1 MPTLGEGYIRAYSKT
16 GYDRRYEDKVF
27 AAGTRCIE
35 MVDYVGAGDQPGDYL
50 GVYYCRSESFYRCF
64 ANASFGGP
72 CIVDIGE
79 FPASEYSAD
88 GEKGGKKTINMAA
101 AFRNIAGRCQSQRG
115 CRDQTINMA
124 AAFRNSDI
132 EILPHGCSR
141 GLIDNTNSMFEGC
154 RFLRNWSP
162 QEMVAAGL
170 AGVRDPAAPRI
181 LRGNGIAESAFLLH
195 LAPKK
200 MRRMF
205 AGCEKYSGRNI
216 NSISWANLQDEKAAM
231 DFAVGCRFEPH
242 YLSGI
247 IEWLHRQMFVHGT
260 VRTPLL
266 AVNLGSGKVT
276 GNTAAMAR
284 QLIDAGIELQGFE
297 IQ

>member
-27 AAGTRCIE
+27 ASGTRCIE
-35 MVDYVGAGDQPGDYL
+35 MVDYVGTGDQPGDYF
-50 GVYYCRSESFYRCF
+50 GVYYCRSESFYRTF
-64 ANASFGGP
+64 AQASFNGP
-72 CIVDIGE
+72 CIVEIGE
-79 FPASEYSAD
+79 FPADQYD
-88 GEKGGKKTINMAA
+88 DQGEPITD
-101 AFRNIAGRCQSQRG
+101 QR
-115 CRDQTINMA
+115 INMA

-154 RFLRNWSP
+154 RFLRNWTP

-170 AGVRDPAAPRI
+170 AGVKDPAAPRI

-195 LAPKK
+195 LAPQTMK
-200 MRRMF
+200 RMF
-205 AGCEKYSGRNI
+205 AGCEKYQGRNI
-216 NSISWANLQDEKAAM
+216 NSISWANLRDDKAAA
-231 DFAVGCRFEPH
+231 DFAIGCRFEPH
-242 YLSGI
+242 YLDGLI
-247 IEWLHRQMFVHGT
+247 AWLHRQFFVLGT

-266 AVNLGSGKVT
+266 SVNLGSGTVS

-284 QLIDAGIELQGFE
+284 QLIDADIELQGFD
-297 IQ
+297 IVG

>member
-16 GYDRRYEDKVF
+16 GYDRRYEDKDF
-27 AAGTRCIE
+27 DSGTRCIE
-35 MVDYVGAGDQPGDYL
+35 MVDYIGTGDQPGDYF

-79 FPASEYSAD
+79 FPATQYDEQ
-88 GEKGGKKTINMAA
+88 GEPIT
-101 AFRNIAGRCQSQRG
+101 
-115 CRDQTINMA
+115 DQTINMA

-154 RFLRNWSP
+154 RFLRNWTP
-162 QEMVAAGL
+162 HEMVDAGL
-170 AGVRDPAAPRI
+170 AGVKDPAAPRI
-181 LRGNGIAESAFLLH
+181 LRSNGIAESAFLLN

-216 NSISWANLQDEKAAM
+216 NSISWANLQDEKAAS
-231 DFAVGCRFEPH
+231 DFAIGCKFEPY
-242 YLSGI
+242 YLDGVI
-247 IEWLHRQMFVHGT
+247 AWLHRQFFVHGV

-266 AVNLGSGKVT
+266 SVNLGSGTVT
-276 GNTAAMAR
+276 GSTAAMAR

-297 IQ
+297 IR